1 MDKSLRTNLHLWRF
15 FTRAKQTVRGEF
27 IYTCSAP
34 PSPSPRT
41 MLDKCTRS
49 ISLDFQHCMGGGG
62 GGGEAMHFETEN
74 STFFKTPF

>member
-49 ISLDFQHCMGGGG
+49 ISLGFQHCTWGVGW
-62 GGGEAMHFETEN
+62 GEAMHFETEN
-74 STFFKTPF
+74 SAFFKTLF